1 MNNLA
6 AVVLGALLAAA
17 ALSATLPLRVHGVR
31 RHGNGVEGVGR
42 RRRRRRQALRPGG
55 DCFSVPD
62 VTAWGGVM
70 WPGHEYFQWGAID
83 AFSGR
88 ARCLAAPPW
97 WYCEFVQVTATGPRL
112 PCHQRTFKVQ
122 QWLSLD
128 EPPHK
133 LSAVRDECGS
143 GGGGGND
150 TSKGL
155 Q

>member
-1 MNNLA
+1 MYVGTGTEWRGWADGGTVGVKLC
-6 AVVLGALLAAA
+6 GA
-17 ALSATLPLRVHGVR
+17 
-31 RHGNGVEGVGR
+31 
-42 RRRRRRQALRPGG
+42 GG

-62 VTAWGGVM
+62 VAAWGGVM
-70 WPGHEYFQWGAID
+70 WPGHEYFQWSAVD

-88 ARCLAAPPW
+88 ARCLATPPCSVEVVVSDSRGGGSGG

-143 GGGGGND
+143 AGGGGND